1 MEGTF
6 KERRLGSG
14 FNDLSQIHD
23 CNAMTHMLDDAEVM
37 GDEEIRVT
45 VASLKFLDEV
55 EDLCLDRNIESRRRL
70 IKDDELWARD
80 QCPGNSNALP
90 LAATEFMWVTIHM
103 LFIESHFSEARSD
116 PCDDL
121 LTFGKTV
128 DLKGTPYGL
137 LDQHPR
143 IKGRLGILK
152 DDLEVSSHLSQ
163 ILSPDLGD
171 IHAVVKNLASIRLEK
186 VQKEKADRGLPTTGL
201 SNESQRFSL
210 IDRQGDGID
219 RFQVFHLA
227 SEKTPV
233 NGKILDEI
241 DRFNDGFHSSQ
252 PRASP

>member
-14 FNDLSQIHD
+14 FNDLSEIHD
-23 CNAMTHMLDDAEVM
+23 RNAMTHMLDDAEVM

-55 EDLCLDRNIESRRRL
+55 EDLCLDRDIESRRRL
-70 IKDDELWARD
+70 IKDNELRARD
-80 QCPGNSNALP
+80 QCPRNSNALP
-90 LAATEFMWVTIHM
+90 LATTEFMRVTIHM
-103 LFIESHFSEARSD
+103 VFIESHFSEACSD
-116 PCDDL
+116 PCNDL
-121 LTFGKTV
+121 FPFGKTV
-128 DLKGTPYGL
+128 DLEGIPYGL

-152 DDLEVSSHLSQ
+152 DDLEIPSHLSQ

-171 IHAVVKNLASIRLEK
+171 VHAVVENLSSIHLEK
-186 VQKEKADRGLPTTGL
+186 VQKEKADRGLSTPGL
-201 SNESQRFSL
+201 PNESQRFSL

-227 SEKTPV
+227 PEKTAV

-241 DRFNDGFHSSQ
+241 DRFNNRFHSSQ
-252 PRASP
+252 PWPSP